1 MKKVINAV
9 KSNIRQ
15 ILEIFVIIGAAIL
28 PQLVNLET
36 LFKPYLD
43 DNYISP
49 DNWYWY
55 LPLSQGKPL
64 IMVALFIVAW
74 LAVRKF
80 NSNFI
85 MNSINVYHDYPYGWY
100 WFCAKVLGIH
110 KCNLILVP
118 IYMQFKLVINATFN
132 EFPLNSDEYPT
143 AKTEKIEVTKIHTN
157 QSLNEINILLEDT
170 YPIKNEQIPIS
181 KRNLLTIKISRND
194 GTTRGRHF
202 SQNFVE
208 TTINTVRTLDTIKE
222 VNLYAT
228 TNPLNT
234 MHIAKRV
241 FSVADRGNIKHLYV
255 FQQNNA
261 GIRAFQNK
269 GHKIY

>member
-1 MKKVINAV
+1 MKEYEVYGGLKVPVNSKI
-9 KSNIRQ
+9 
-15 ILEIFVIIGAAIL
+15 ILRLDGRSFHSLAKNL
-28 PQLVNLET
+28 NLE
-36 LFKPYLD
+36 KPYDEDFARL
-43 DNYISP
+43 
-49 DNWYWY
+49 
-55 LPLSQGKPL
+55 
-64 IMVALFIVAW
+64 MV
-74 LAVRKF
+74 
-80 NSNFI
+80 
-85 MNSINVYHDYPYGWY
+85 
-100 WFCAKVLGIH
+100 KVSKDL
-110 KCNLILVP
+110 
-118 IYMQFKLVINATFN
+118 FN
-132 EFPLNSDEYPT
+132 EFAPVFIYTFSD
-143 AKTEKIEVTKIHTN
+143 
-157 QSLNEINILLEDT
+157 EINILLEDT

-202 SQNFVE
+202 SQNFIE